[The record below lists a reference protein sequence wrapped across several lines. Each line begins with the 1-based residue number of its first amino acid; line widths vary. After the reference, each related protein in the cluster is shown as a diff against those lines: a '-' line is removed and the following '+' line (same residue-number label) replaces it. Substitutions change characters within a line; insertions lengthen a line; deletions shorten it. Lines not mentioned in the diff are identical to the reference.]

1 MLIAVKS
8 IFITITTADTDTYFG
23 TRDTGVGELFSMCAV
38 ASAAAGDHMCDGA
51 YAITLNG
58 NGILSVT

>member
-1 MLIAVKS
+1 
-8 IFITITTADTDTYFG
+8 
-23 TRDTGVGELFSMCAV
+23 MCAV